1 MVERYAISQ
10 FEQAA
15 RLLPVRWQRIAL
27 QLPDWQKEQVE
38 ELRLR
43 AGHPMTV
50 LLPRG
55 EQVVGEE
62 AVVTQGDIEL
72 LCDTVTGY
80 SRYAAAETMARG
92 YITAKG
98 GFRIGLCGTAVVQE
112 GRSTNLRSLSSACV
126 RIAREMPG
134 LADDLAPQ
142 LFQDG
147 AFRSTLIIAPPGLG
161 KTTLLRDL
169 VRCLSDGAENIPAH
183 RVALVDERGE
193 VAVMVQGTAQME
205 IGCHTDV
212 MDGCPKAVAIP
223 MLLRSANPQ
232 IIAVDEIT
240 QAAARIFWPWRK
252 PPTAAFVLWPLSMRT
267 QTPTCSGGPCCA
279 SCSVH
284 RFLKKPSVY
293 KWRTGFAATGSR
305 IYEQQ
310 GDRRAAYPGSGRRA
324 ACAALASIPGGNPL
338 PTGYGVGPGT
348 DGSRHPLSPP
358 AHAGAP
364 AGTGGKAMLWRFI
377 FVNITE
383 YEKGRNFTQLLDI
396 GCPIHTVDAGG
407 GHALRSGTI
416 R

>member
-1 MVERYAISQ
+1 
-10 FEQAA
+10 
-15 RLLPVRWQRIAL
+15 
-27 QLPDWQKEQVE
+27 
-38 ELRLR
+38 
-43 AGHPMTV
+43 
-50 LLPRG
+50 
-55 EQVVGEE
+55 
-62 AVVTQGDIEL
+62 
-72 LCDTVTGY
+72 
-80 SRYAAAETMARG
+80 
-92 YITAKG
+92 
-98 GFRIGLCGTAVVQE
+98 
-112 GRSTNLRSLSSACV
+112 
-126 RIAREMPG
+126 
-134 LADDLAPQ
+134 
-142 LFQDG
+142 
-147 AFRSTLIIAPPGLG
+147 
-161 KTTLLRDL
+161 
-169 VRCLSDGAENIPAH
+169 
-183 RVALVDERGE
+183 
-193 VAVMVQGTAQME
+193 MVQGMAQME

-240 QAAARIFWPWRK
+240 QAEDLLAMEEAAHCGVR
-252 PPTAAFVLWPLSMRT
+252 FVRT

-284 RFLKKPSVY
+284 RFLKKPFVY

-310 GDRRAAYPGSGRRA
+310 GDRRNAYPGSGRRA

-358 AHAGAP
+358 AHAGAS

-377 FVNITE
+377 LANNTE
-383 YEKGRNFTQLLDI
+383 YEKGRNFTKLLDI

-407 GHALRSGTI
+407 RHALRSGTI

>member
-10 FEQAA
+10 YEQAA

-27 QLPDWQKEQVE
+27 QLPDWQKEQAE

-112 GRSTNLRSLSSACV
+112 GRSINLRSLSSACV

-193 VAVMVQGTAQME
+193 VAVMVQGMAQME

-240 QAAARIFWPWRK
+240 QAEDLLAMEEA
-252 PPTAAFVLWPLSMRT
+252 TAAFVLWPLSMRT
-267 QTPTCSGGPCCA
+267 QKPTCSGGPCCA

-284 RFLKKPSVY
+284 RFLKKPSAY

-338 PTGYGVGPGT
+338 STGYGVGPGT

-358 AHAGAP
+358 AHAGAF
-364 AGTGGKAMLWRFI
+364 AGAGGEVVLR
-377 FVNITE
+377 E
-383 YEKGRNFTQLLDI
+383 YVFLDLTAYGKGRAFTGFLDPVR
-396 GCPIHTVDAGG
+396 PIHTMDAGG

>member
-10 FEQAA
+10 YEQAA

-27 QLPDWQKEQVE
+27 QLPDWQKEQAE

-147 AFRSTLIIAPPGLG
+147 VFRSTLIIAPPGLG

-193 VAVMVQGTAQME
+193 VAVMVQGMAQME

-240 QAAARIFWPWRK
+240 QAEDLLAMEEAAHCGVRFVATIHADSDADLQRRPLLRK
-252 PPTAAFVLWPLSMRT
+252 LQRT
-267 QTPTCSGGPCCA
+267 QI
-279 SCSVH
+279 
-284 RFLKKPSVY
+284 FEKPSVY

-338 PTGYGVGPGT
+338 PTGYGFGPGT

-358 AHAGAP
+358 AHAGAF
-364 AGTGGKAMLWRFI
+364 AGAGGEVVLR
-377 FVNITE
+377 E
-383 YEKGRNFTQLLDI
+383 YVFPDFTAYGKGRAFTEFLDPVR
-396 GCPIHTVDAGG
+396 PIHTMDAGG
-407 GHALRSGTI
+407 RHALRSGTI